1 VKGIILA
8 GGSGSRLGPL
18 TRSTSKQLLPVF
30 DKPMIYYPLSVLML
44 AGIRDIAIITT
55 PRDRD
60 AFITLLGDGSK
71 YGVSLDYVTQD
82 QPRGISE
89 AFILCADF
97 IGDQPVTLILGDNLF
112 YGHGMSGLVRE
123 SIAPPISGATVFSCR
138 VSDPSRYGVATID
151 GEGRV
156 IRIEEKPAN
165 PTSNLAITGLYIYDN
180 TVVERARSLSPSA
193 RGELEITDLNRTY
206 LEQGT
211 LKVTPLGRGVAWMD
225 TGTPDALLESSE
237 FVRSLQRRQGLHI
250 ACLEE
255 IAFRQGWITQAVLAE
270 AVAGLGAS
278 EYGRY
283 LAEISDAGR

>member
-1 VKGIILA
+1 MKGIILA

-123 SIAPPISGATVFSCR
+123 SIAPPISGATVFSCS

>member
-1 VKGIILA
+1 MKGIILA

-60 AFITLLGDGSK
+60 AFIALLGDGSK
-71 YGVSLDYVTQD
+71 FGVTLDYVTQD

-89 AFILCADF
+89 AFLLCADF

-112 YGHGMSGLVRE
+112 YGHGLSGLVRE
-123 SIAPPISGATVFSCR
+123 SIAAPITGATVFSCS

-151 GEGRV
+151 AEGRA
-156 IRIEEKPAN
+156 IKIEEKPAN

-255 IAFRQGWITQAVLAE
+255 IAFRQGWISQDALAA

-278 EYGRY
+278 DYGRY
-283 LAEISDAGR
+283 LAEISNAGR

>member
-1 VKGIILA
+1 MKGIILA

-60 AFITLLGDGSK
+60 AFIALLGDGSK

-123 SIAPPISGATVFSCR
+123 SIAPPISGATVFSCS

-283 LAEISDAGR
+283 LAEISNAGR